1 MPKFH
6 SDARPVLGYLEN
18 PALARASAWLVGRH
32 ISVVRHRPDSTAL
45 RVPARKRFYL
55 IDRRPQIVRT
65 AAALPSPRS
74 ESWRLTVTAEWWI
87 HDPYLLL
94 ATAPSDAP
102 LHVRHDVGR
111 TVNILARASSSQELL
126 AVRRFVE
133 EQLHGSTVSTTAGF
147 AWRLTTVRADA
158 LPVESHWRD
167 EVDAWLH
174 YQLAD
179 SDFDGPS
186 AASS

>member
-1 MPKFH
+1 M
-6 SDARPVLGYLEN
+6 
-18 PALARASAWLVGRH
+18 
-32 ISVVRHRPDSTAL
+32 
-45 RVPARKRFYL
+45 PARNRFYL

-65 AAALPSPRS
+65 AAALPSSRS
-74 ESWRLTVTAEWWI
+74 EFRRLTVTAEWWI

-111 TVNILARASSSQELL
+111 TVNVLARASHNQELL

-133 EQLHGSTVSTTAGF
+133 EHLHDMAVSTTSGF

-158 LPVESHWRD
+158 LPVERHWRG

-174 YQLAD
+174 HQLAD
-179 SDFDGPS
+179 PDFDGQC
-186 AASS
+186 AASA